1 MVSHGRKE
9 LTPVNTEKSLHKMNY
24 TWLSLAQ
31 KMLLKDKSVAMFRLG
46 LNARVAN
53 IIGGMTEKELHKL
66 STHPHFIFTLRIQ
79 DSAALEC
86 LLADSRVDHLAPM
99 HAAMLC
105 LSDTGGRHGI

>member
-1 MVSHGRKE
+1 M
-9 LTPVNTEKSLHKMNY
+9 NTEKSLHKMNY
-24 TWLSLAQ
+24 TWLSLTQ

-79 DSAALEC
+79 DSVALEC

-105 LSDTGGRHGI
+105 LTDTGGRHGI